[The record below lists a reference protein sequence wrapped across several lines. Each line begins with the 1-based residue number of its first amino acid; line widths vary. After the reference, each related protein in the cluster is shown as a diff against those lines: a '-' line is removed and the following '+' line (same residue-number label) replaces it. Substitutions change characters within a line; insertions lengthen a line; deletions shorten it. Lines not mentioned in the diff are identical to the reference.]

1 MQNLHKTFGFI
12 MASLFNE
19 LKLYFILH
27 RMNQYEM
34 IQVQHT
40 PKFGSYSII
49 STEYLDLSMNAL
61 THDYVK
67 YRDYFVEQF

>member
-1 MQNLHKTFGFI
+1 MI
-12 MASLFNE
+12 ASLTEIQESIQSLLNE
-19 LKLYFILH
+19 LKLYFILN

-34 IQVQHT
+34 VQVQHT

-49 STEYLDLSMNAL
+49 SQDHYDMSFNAL

-67 YRDYFVEQF
+67 YRDYFV